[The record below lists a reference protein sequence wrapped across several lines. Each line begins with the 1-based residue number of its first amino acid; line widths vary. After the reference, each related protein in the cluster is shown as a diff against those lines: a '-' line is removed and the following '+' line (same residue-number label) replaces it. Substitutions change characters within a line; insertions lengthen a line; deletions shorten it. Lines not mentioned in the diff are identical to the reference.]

1 LACCQGPMGA
11 KCLRATASEDFQ
23 GDLCSGDRKAM
34 TSHRQSQLPPLG
46 EPVDVK
52 MQEESVIYDPSETG
66 ANEHSPESWDTETR
80 DQIIMGGPCTSR
92 TSSRQRFSSPPPVKW
107 SRGSFQSV
115 PVTLHV
121 YNIGTAS
128 VGRALNRI
136 LKPLGT
142 GVFHCGVEVYGCEWS
157 YSDTTTGL
165 GDGVFASRPRCCSG
179 HDYCE
184 SVDMGTMTMSEFEV
198 ARLIKLLK
206 KEWPVNEYNTLRRN
220 CCHFSN
226 EFCQRLGVGSIP
238 NWVMNLAGAGAAI
251 AASGDL
257 TCCRQ
262 VAVQVGK
269 TCCCAGAAGD
279 DAIEMVDVEPIPVL
293 PRQEMHADHSGWQA
307 GQRTPR
313 ERPA

>member
-1 LACCQGPMGA
+1 MGA

-23 GDLCSGDRKAM
+23 GDLCIGDRAIASSERPHFWGQADM
-34 TSHRQSQLPPLG
+34 
-46 EPVDVK
+46 K
-52 MQEESVIYDPSETG
+52 MQEESMIYDPSEAG
-66 ANEHSPESWDTETR
+66 ANEHGPDLWDTGSGPHG
-80 DQIIMGGPCTSR
+80 DQIFM
-92 TSSRQRFSSPPPVKW
+92 SSRQRFSSPPPVRW
-107 SRGSFQSV
+107 SRNLSQST

-128 VGRALNRI
+128 VGRALNKI

-157 YSDTTTGL
+157 FSDTTTGL

-184 SVDMGTMTMSEFEV
+184 SVDMGAMNMTEIEV
-198 ARLIKLLK
+198 ARLVKLLK
-206 KEWPVNEYNTLRRN
+206 TEWPVHEYNTLKRN
-220 CCHFSN
+220 CQHFSN

-238 NWVMNLAGAGAAI
+238 AWVMNLAGAGAAI

-262 VAVQVGK
+262 V
-269 TCCCAGAAGD
+269 CCCSGAAGD
-279 DAIEMVDVEPIPVL
+279 DAIETVDVVEAIPVL
-293 PRQEMHADHSGWQA
+293 PRTEMQMPGDHSRWQA
-307 GQRTPR
+307 S
-313 ERPA
+313 

>member
-1 LACCQGPMGA
+1 MGA
-11 KCLRATASEDFQ
+11 KCLRAAASEDFQ
-23 GDLCSGDRKAM
+23 GDVCNGDRNALV
-34 TSHRQSQLPPLG
+34 SSQRPQFWVPLDK
-46 EPVDVK
+46 PADIK
-52 MQEESVIYDPSETG
+52 MQEESVIYDPFETG
-66 ANEHSPESWDTETR
+66 ANEHGPGSWETETR
-80 DQIIMGGPCTSR
+80 EQQIIMGGPCTSDKR
-92 TSSRQRFSSPPPVKW
+92 MSSRQRFSSPPPVTW
-107 SRGSFQSV
+107 SRGSFQST

-142 GVFHCGVEVYGCEWS
+142 GAFHCGVEVYGCEWS

-179 HDYCE
+179 HDYSE
-184 SVDMGTMTMSEFEV
+184 SVEMGSVTMTAVEV
-198 ARLIKLLK
+198 ARLIQLLK
-206 KEWPVNEYNTLRRN
+206 KEWPVHEYNTLKRN
-220 CCHFSN
+220 CCHWSN
-226 EFCQRLGVGSIP
+226 EFCQRLGLGSIP

-279 DAIEMVDVEPIPVL
+279 DAIETVDVVEAIPVL
-293 PRQEMHADHSGWQA
+293 PRTEMPADQSGWQA
-307 GQRTPR
+307 SQRTPR